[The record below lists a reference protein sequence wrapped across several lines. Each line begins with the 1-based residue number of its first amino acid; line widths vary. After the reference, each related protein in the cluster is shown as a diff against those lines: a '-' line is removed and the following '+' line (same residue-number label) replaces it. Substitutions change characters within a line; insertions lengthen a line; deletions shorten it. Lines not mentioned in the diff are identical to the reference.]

1 MQYSSC
7 NSASRWDDWQGLTG
21 KDAQKVAEFNVGR
34 YAVGAIAV
42 LDSNNPRREAPGQR
56 PWEGVVLKVKWTM
69 VWISLGML
77 LGGQLVIGLVT
88 MVKAN
93 TVFCKDASFLSTAR
107 LLRPLVDSMGE
118 SGCAASG
125 RRSRICLGIRI
136 CGTGLEGMVRGYN
149 RLDILMDIPESP
161 GRKFRGI
168 GFRRG
173 YYE

>member
-93 TVFCKDASFLSTAR
+93 THGKWSSWRIRSDFCHRDCSAGRVSCDDRVVQEHMSHGPASAR
-107 LLRPLVDSMGE
+107 RATSVAGQATNSGPFAFASSGHRPR
-118 SGCAASG
+118 AFI
-125 RRSRICLGIRI
+125 RRS
-136 CGTGLEGMVRGYN
+136 
-149 RLDILMDIPESP
+149 PSS
-161 GRKFRGI
+161 
-168 GFRRG
+168 
-173 YYE
+173 